1 MQYVRKISR
10 KINIPYSLIR
20 TRMCGYEGNTDI
32 FLVGSTTKKCDH
44 DCDQALLKSSR
55 GSV

>member
-20 TRMCGYEGNTDI
+20 TRMCDYGGNTDI